1 MLLPTD
7 APAINEQQ
15 VVDYALDPANQERF
29 AELLTKILP
38 RYAAWLW
45 GQDNVYRRYFNRW
58 QQAGFNLSPNHYY
71 SPIPNVARLSPKIL
85 DARSEMAGI
94 DWRIESQFRF
104 LREVCSRFRPE
115 YERFPLKETGVPHQ
129 FYLDNGAFGKV
140 DAEVLHCMIRH
151 YRPRRVIEIGSGCS
165 TLVTAAALELNRLE
179 GAPEAHFTA
188 IEPYPTA
195 VFRHRIPGLTEL
207 LRRPLEEVDLAL
219 FQELGEN
226 DVLFVD
232 STHAVRCGGDVN
244 QIYLE
249 ILPRTRTGVV
259 VHVHDIFLPAEY
271 PKKWL
276 LEEHIFWTEQYL
288 LQAFLAFNRAFEVLW
303 GGSYMHLEH
312 SSELARHFPCY
323 RNDAWPGSFWMRRAV

>member
-1 MLLPTD
+1 M
-7 APAINEQQ
+7 
-15 VVDYALDPANQERF
+15 
-29 AELLTKILP
+29 
-38 RYAAWLW
+38 
-45 GQDNVYRRYFNRW
+45 
-58 QQAGFNLSPNHYY
+58 
-71 SPIPNVARLSPKIL
+71 
-85 DARSEMAGI
+85 
-94 DWRIESQFRF
+94 
-104 LREVCSRFRPE
+104 
-115 YERFPLKETGVPHQ
+115 
-129 FYLDNGAFGKV
+129 
-140 DAEVLHCMIRH
+140 
-151 YRPRRVIEIGSGCS
+151 
-165 TLVTAAALELNRLE
+165 
-179 GAPEAHFTA
+179 
-188 IEPYPTA
+188 
-195 VFRHRIPGLTEL
+195 
-207 LRRPLEEVDLAL
+207 